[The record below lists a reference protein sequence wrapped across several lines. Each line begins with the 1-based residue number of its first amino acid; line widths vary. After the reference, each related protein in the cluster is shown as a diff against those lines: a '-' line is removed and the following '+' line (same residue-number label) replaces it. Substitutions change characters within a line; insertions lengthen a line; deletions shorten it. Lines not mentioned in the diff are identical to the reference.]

1 MADKV
6 FVRPLRPEATSTR
19 IRHDCER
26 RGSKRLLCSDLVQL
40 SWQDAKGKYFREVA
54 ILENL
59 SLSGVGLFTGV
70 PIPHNAE
77 IRLAGVE
84 AVLNGRVKQ
93 CVFRENGYII
103 GIELN
108 DDSKWAQEP
117 GCHFV
122 PQHLLDV
129 SLLDLD

>member
-1 MADKV
+1 MSDKV
-6 FVRPLRPEATSTR
+6 IVRLRPQDSNRKRPA
-19 IRHDCER
+19 CER

-40 SWQDAKGKYFREVA
+40 SWQDDLGRSFREVA

-70 PIPHNAE
+70 PLPEDTE
-77 IRLAGVE
+77 IHLAGVE
-84 AVLNGRVKQ
+84 AVLTGRVRQ
-93 CVFRENGYII
+93 CVFRENGYIV

-117 GCHFV
+117 GCNFV

-129 SLLDLD
+129 SLLDFE

>member
-1 MADKV
+1 MTDKV
-6 FVRPLRPEATSTR
+6 IVRVRESQSSKAKRYS
-19 IRHDCER
+19 CER

-40 SWQDAKGKYFREVA
+40 SWKDTRGEHFQEVA

-70 PIPHNAE
+70 PIPQDVDV
-77 IRLAGVE
+77 RVAGAQ
-84 AVLNGRVKQ
+84 AVLTGRVKQ
-93 CVFRENGYII
+93 CAFRENGYVV
-103 GIELN
+103 GMELN
-108 DDSKWAQEP
+108 EDSKWAQEP
-117 GCHFV
+117 GQTFV

>member
-6 FVRPLRPEATSTR
+6 SVRLRETSNSKAK
-19 IRHDCER
+19 RHVCER
-26 RGSKRLLCSDLVQL
+26 RSSKRLLCSDLVQL
-40 SWQDAKGKYFREVA
+40 SWENSRGEQFQEVA

-70 PIPHNAE
+70 PIPQDVE
-77 IRLAGVE
+77 VRLAG
-84 AVLNGRVKQ
+84 ATTVLTGHVKQ
-93 CVFRENGYII
+93 CVFRENGYVV
-103 GIELN
+103 GLEL
-108 DDSKWAQEP
+108 DEDSKWAQEP
-117 GCHFV
+117 GHSFV